1 MISRIV
7 KRNLLADTTQIKHL
21 MLESITDFD
30 INCKFAAN
38 ISALFDDRTVIMNGI
53 FPLFN
58 NTDMLEEDSTQDFLI
73 TASNFTDDRDQI
85 VGFED

>member
-1 MISRIV
+1 
-7 KRNLLADTTQIKHL
+7 
-21 MLESITDFD
+21 
-30 INCKFAAN
+30 
-38 ISALFDDRTVIMNGI
+38 MNGI

-58 NTDMLEEDSTQDFLI
+58 NADMLEEDSILDFLI